1 MSTAD
6 IQDNLSSILFSKTRR
21 AILSLLF
28 TNPDRDFYV
37 REILRS
43 TGRGQG
49 SAQRELIK
57 LHAAGII
64 DRYERGN
71 QVFYQADRSCPIFEE
86 ISSIILKTIGVAG
99 VLRDAL
105 RQLSERIDVAFI
117 YGSFARGEQVD
128 SSDVDLLVVGNV
140 SFSEIV
146 SKLKIVEEKLR
157 REINPTV
164 CSVTEFRNKVSQDDH
179 FIGTIIDGEQIY
191 LMGDENE
198 LTRLEEK

>member
-1 MSTAD
+1 MSTTD
-6 IQDNLSSILFSKTRR
+6 IQDNLSSILFGKTRR

-43 TGRGQG
+43 TDSGQG
-49 SAQRELIK
+49 SAQRELKK
-57 LHAAGII
+57 LHASGII

-105 RQLSERIDVAFI
+105 RQLSARIDVAFI
-117 YGSFARGEQVD
+117 YGSFARGEQVA
-128 SSDVDLLVVGNV
+128 SSDVDLFVIGDV
-140 SFSEIV
+140 SFGEIV
-146 SKLKIVEEKLR
+146 SKLKITEEKLR

-164 CSVTEFRNKVSQDDH
+164 YSVTEFRNKVSQDDH
-179 FIGTIIDGEQIY
+179 FIGTVLDEEQIY

-198 LTRLEEK
+198 LAELEEK

>member
-6 IQDNLSSILFSKTRR
+6 IQDNLSSILFGKTRR

-43 TGRGQG
+43 TGSGQG
-49 SAQRELIK
+49 SAQRELKK

-71 QVFYQADRSCPIFEE
+71 QVFYQADKRCPIFEE

-99 VLRDAL
+99 VLRDSL
-105 RQLSERIDVAFI
+105 RQLSARIDVAFI

-128 SSDVDLLVVGNV
+128 SSDLDLFVVGDV
-140 SFSEIV
+140 SFGEIV
-146 SKLKIVEEKLR
+146 SKLKIAEEKLR

-164 CSVTEFRNKVSQDDH
+164 YSVTEFRNKVSQDDH
-179 FIGTIIDGEQIY
+179 FIGTILDGEKIY